1 MIKVG
6 VFDDEQRFLESAVFW
21 GDIKVSSQSASYT
34 FHGLSKGHYAVSVY
48 HDENSNGELDAN
60 FIGIPS
66 EPYAFSQK
74 PKSKWRLPKFHEVK
88 FDFTQSDQRLKA
100 KLSKWWD

>member
-6 VFDDEQRFLESAVFW
+6 VFDDEQHFLESAVFW
-21 GDIKVSSQSASYT
+21 GDIKVNSQSASYT
-34 FHGLSKGHYAVSVY
+34 FQGLSKGHYAVSVY

-66 EPYAFSQK
+66 EPYGFSNNAK
-74 PKSKWRLPKFHEVK
+74 GMFGPPSYEDCLFKIESKVQEITINL
-88 FDFTQSDQRLKA
+88 
-100 KLSKWWD
+100 